1 MAKQSMSKPVKSTGE
16 SPKPAQSCQF
26 KNRSLMGVNPKNQQ
40 YEPSGSEPV
49 RQRFK
54 MAGGC

>member
-1 MAKQSMSKPVKSTGE
+1 MAKQSMSKPAKSTGE
-16 SPKPAQSCQF
+16 SPKPAQGCKF
-26 KNRSLMGVNPKNQQ
+26 KDRNLMNVNPKNQQ
-40 YEPSGSEPV
+40 FEPSGSEAV

>member
-1 MAKQSMSKPVKSTGE
+1 MAKQSMSKPVKSAGE
-16 SPKPAQSCQF
+16 SSKPAPNCRF
-26 KNRSLMGVNPKNQQ
+26 KNRSLMGVNPKSQQ
-40 YEPSGSEPV
+40 FEPSGPEPV